1 MRFLLLKGSAAG
13 QNGAAGLEHLPFQHP
28 VETAFL
34 RGFYASELKYRNVNF
49 LVARSQPLCVTRLS
63 MMNNTRKFV
72 IYRRCSTARQFQS
85 HLGLDAQAESVRRY
99 LSTQPEAVVLA
110 DMVEAESGKNDD
122 RPILRQ
128 AVDLCRK
135 ESATLLVSKI
145 DRLSR
150 SLRLIMMLEQ
160 YKVRF
165 VAADNPE
172 MNELVC
178 HILVALA
185 QSERKTIATRVR
197 EALRQA
203 KIRGIKLGGPN
214 IAEAR
219 LLANTARIQKA
230 KEQNDKLRKVVQETM
245 QKTGLTKLADIA
257 QALNLRGIK
266 TNRGSQFTPT
276 QIHRLLKAAYNPNHS

>member
-1 MRFLLLKGSAAG
+1 M
-13 QNGAAGLEHLPFQHP
+13 
-28 VETAFL
+28 
-34 RGFYASELKYRNVNF
+34 
-49 LVARSQPLCVTRLS
+49 
-63 MMNNTRKFV
+63 KFV
-72 IYRRCSTARQFQS
+72 IYRRVSTSRQFAS
-85 HLGLDAQAESVRRY
+85 GLGLEAQAESVRRY
-99 LSTQPEAVVLA
+99 LSTQPGSVVLA

-128 AVDLCRK
+128 AVELCRK

-145 DRLSR
+145 DRLCR

-160 YKVRF
+160 YKVPF

-178 HILVALA
+178 HIMVALA

-197 EALRQA
+197 DALRQA
-203 KIRGIKLGGPN
+203 KLRGVKLGGPN

-219 LLANTARIQKA
+219 QLANKSRMEKA
-230 KEQNDKLRKVVQETM
+230 KGQNEKLRLVIQETR

-257 QALNLRGIK
+257 EALNLRGIR
-266 TNRGSQFTPT
+266 TNRGCDFTPT
-276 QIHRLLKAAYNPNHS
+276 QIHRLLKNA

>member
-1 MRFLLLKGSAAG
+1 MEQGRTM
-13 QNGAAGLEHLPFQHP
+13 NGPMK
-28 VETAFL
+28 
-34 RGFYASELKYRNVNF
+34 RKYV
-49 LVARSQPLCVTRLS
+49 V
-63 MMNNTRKFV
+63 
-72 IYRRCSTARQFQS
+72 YRRVSTNRQFQS
-85 HLGLDAQAESVRRY
+85 GLGLEAQSESVRRY
-99 LSTQPEAVVLA
+99 LSTQPDAVVLA
-110 DMVEAESGKNDD
+110 DMIEAESGKNDE

-128 AVDLCRK
+128 AVELCRK

-145 DRLSR
+145 DRLCR

-160 YKVRF
+160 YKVPF
-165 VAADNPE
+165 IAADNPE

-178 HILVALA
+178 HIMVALA

-197 EALRQA
+197 DALRQA
-203 KIRGIKLGGPN
+203 KIRGVKLGGPN

-230 KEQNDKLRKVVQETM
+230 KEQNAKLRTVVVETM
-245 QKTGLTKLADIA
+245 EKTGLTKLADIA

-276 QIHRLLKAAYNPNHS
+276 QIHRLLKTNN

>member
-1 MRFLLLKGSAAG
+1 
-13 QNGAAGLEHLPFQHP
+13 
-28 VETAFL
+28 
-34 RGFYASELKYRNVNF
+34 
-49 LVARSQPLCVTRLS
+49 
-63 MMNNTRKFV
+63 MNTTKKFV
-72 IYRRCSTARQFQS
+72 IYRRVSTSRQFNS
-85 HLGLDAQAESVRRY
+85 GLGLAAQSESVRRY
-99 LSTQPEAVVLA
+99 LSTQPDAVVLG
-110 DMVEAESGKNDD
+110 DFVEAETGKNDD

-160 YKVRF
+160 YKVPF
-165 VAADNPE
+165 IAADNPE

-203 KIRGIKLGGPN
+203 KLRGIKLGGPN

-219 LLANTARIQKA
+219 LLANSTRIKKA
-230 KEQNDKLRKVVQETM
+230 KEQNDKLRMVVQETM
-245 QKTGLTKLADIA
+245 EKTGLTKLSDIA

-276 QIHRLLKAAYNPNHS
+276 QIHRLLKAA